1 MTLSNRRIQRG
12 VSAVEAMIVVS
23 ITTILVGAG
32 APSLDTLRQ
41 RHELIGLAG
50 QIETDLQ
57 FARSEAVSRNRALR
71 LTFGRNDGASC
82 YLVHEG
88 PSPACTCGEIARDA
102 CSVDGAIVRT
112 LVLPAPSRVH
122 LSANVSRMAF
132 DPLLGTVTPTATLRA
147 ESRDGAAVHQIVS
160 LVGRVRACSP
170 GGRVSG
176 MPAC

>member
-57 FARSEAVSRNRALR
+57 FARSARLR

-147 ESRDGAAVHQIVS
+147 ESREGAAVHQIVS